1 MILYHGSK
9 TIVKNPIT
17 KGSKPYNDY
26 GPSFYLTLDLN
37 AAKSWACKNDEAGI
51 VNKYE
56 IRSDAFAKLKIL
68 DLTNKDEYSLLN
80 WVAILIH
87 FKELDPDIIEE
98 NIEAIEWLNNFYID
112 VDKYDVIIGFRAD
125 DSYWLFPEEFI
136 KNNLSFEDLGNVYM
150 LGDLGIQYAFMSE
163 RAIKLLK
170 FVDAIEC
177 EESFV
182 GLHKNIVKE
191 ASKQFTNIIHQRKTT
206 SKTYIL
212 DLIRKE
218 YDKRR

>member
-9 TIVKNPIT
+9 TIIQNPIV

-26 GPSFYLTLDLN
+26 GPSFYLTLNLN
-37 AAKSWACKNDEAGI
+37 AAKSWACKNDEVGI

-56 IRSDAFAKLKIL
+56 IRSDAFKKLKVL

-80 WVAILIH
+80 WIAILIH
-87 FKELDPDIIEE
+87 FKELNPELIQE
-98 NIEAIEWLNNFYID
+98 NSEAIEWLNNYYID
-112 VDKYDVIIGFRAD
+112 VDKYDVVIGFRAD

-136 KNNLSFEDLGNVYM
+136 KNNLSFEDLGKVYM
-150 LGDLGIQYAFMSE
+150 LGNLGIQYAFMSE

-170 FVDAIEC
+170 FTGFINC

-191 ASKQFTNIIHQRKTT
+191 ASNQFTNIIHQKKTT
-206 SKTYIL
+206 AKTYIF
-212 DLIRKE
+212 DLIRKN